1 MAQFDLRRNVGPGTR
16 QYPYLLELQSDFLDG
31 LSSRLVAAVT
41 VAERHGKALT
51 RLEIELPIE
60 GRDCVILFTEL
71 ASLSPPA
78 LGVTVLSLADRRD
91 EFTAALDF
99 LIHGY

>member
-1 MAQFDLRRNVGPGTR
+1 MAQFDLRRNVGPGIER
-16 QYPYLLELQSDFLDG
+16 YPYLLELQSDFLDG

-41 VAERHGKALT
+41 LAALHGKALT
-51 RLEIELPIE
+51 RLEIELPVE

-78 LGVTVLSLADRRD
+78 LGATVISLADRRD
-91 EFTAALDF
+91 DFTAALDF
-99 LIHGY
+99 LVHGY